1 MDKYIGKVLD
11 GRYEILEEVGNGG
24 MAVVY
29 KAKDFDTGA
38 IVAVKILRDEY
49 LDNEEFCRRFRN
61 ESRAIALLN
70 HPNIVKIFDVC
81 NSPSLQYIVMEYID
95 GISLKD
101 YIEQQRVVRVK
112 EAVHFTTQILRALM
126 HAHSKGIVHRDIKP
140 QNIMLLQNGRI
151 KVTDFGIARLLTSQ
165 TSTITD
171 KAIGSVHY
179 IAPEQAR
186 GAATDARA
194 DLYSVGVM
202 LYEMLTGKLPF
213 DANSAVSVAVMQLQ
227 ADPKMPRQIN
237 PNIPVGLEEITIQA
251 MQKDPNARYQSAAEM
266 LQDIENFKMNP
277 GIKFNY
283 KYIVED
289 SPRYRKP
296 SESSKK
302 AESEDEY
309 KSPVIPVLTGI
320 ATAFVLVAVVFVIIF
335 IDASGILKKNNSEQV
350 KLPNFVGQVYNEI
363 LEGQKYDFEFYKEEK
378 FSSETP
384 EGVVMEQNPKPDK
397 MVYSDSR
404 VKLVVSKGPERLM
417 VPDYQNMTYTQYTQ
431 LLKQQG
437 LAYVEM
443 PIYDENTP
451 IDIVC
456 NTNPQ
461 PRQEVEIG
469 DVIEVYYSL
478 GSKTEDQ
485 VMRNFVNMPYV
496 SAKSQLDSLGIT
508 IAEATKVDS
517 NKPEGTII
525 SQEPPHGTKLT
536 KDTVVKFTI
545 SNGKAP
551 ESTVTLKIGLPESSQ
566 DVTLEVFLDDVSI
579 KAANVSLASQK
590 SYSIKLTGSG
600 TQKVTVTLNGKKY
613 RDYKVNF
620 KTEKS
625 SVSKEYDISWLT
637 EVSSEAESKTSPE
650 SQSETESQTQS
661 EAEPQG

>member
-29 KAKDFDTGA
+29 KAKDFDTGS
-38 IVAVKILRDEY
+38 IVAVKILREEY

-101 YIEQQRVVRVK
+101 YIEQQRVIRVK

-140 QNIMLLQNGRI
+140 QNIMLLPNGRI
-151 KVTDFGIARLLTSQ
+151 KVTDFGIARLITSQ

-186 GAATDARA
+186 GATTDARA

-266 LQDIENFKMNP
+266 LQDIETFKTNP
-277 GIKFNY
+277 SVKFNY

-289 SPRYRKP
+289 SPRYRKT
-296 SESSKK
+296 SEPAKK
-302 AESEDEY
+302 TESEDEY

-320 ATAFVLVAVVFVIIF
+320 ATAFVLVAIVFVIIF
-335 IDASGILKKNNSEQV
+335 IDASGILKKNTSEQV

-363 LEGQKYDFEFYKEEK
+363 LESQKYDFEFYKEEK

-384 EGVVMEQNPKPDK
+384 EGVVMEQNPKPEK

-451 IDIVC
+451 MDIVC

-461 PRQEVEIG
+461 PRQEVQIG
-469 DVIEVYYSL
+469 DVIVSPPRASL
-478 GSKTEDQ
+478 I
-485 VMRNFVNMPYV
+485 R
-496 SAKSQLDSLGIT
+496 SALPLPRPPRWTATSQRVRLFRRSRPT
-508 IAEATKVDS
+508 A
-517 NKPEGTII
+517 
-525 SQEPPHGTKLT
+525 
-536 KDTVVKFTI
+536 
-545 SNGKAP
+545 
-551 ESTVTLKIGLPESSQ
+551 
-566 DVTLEVFLDDVSI
+566 
-579 KAANVSLASQK
+579 
-590 SYSIKLTGSG
+590 
-600 TQKVTVTLNGKKY
+600 LN
-613 RDYKVNF
+613 
-620 KTEKS
+620 
-625 SVSKEYDISWLT
+625 
-637 EVSSEAESKTSPE
+637 
-650 SQSETESQTQS
+650 
-661 EAEPQG
+661 

>member
-38 IVAVKILRDEY
+38 IVAVKILREEY

-140 QNIMLLQNGRI
+140 QNIMLLPNGRI
-151 KVTDFGIARLLTSQ
+151 KVTDFGIARLTTSQ

-194 DLYSVGVM
+194 DLYSVGVI

-266 LQDIENFKMNP
+266 LQDIENFKLNP

-289 SPRYRKP
+289 SSRYRKP
-296 SESSKK
+296 AETAKKSEN
-302 AESEDEY
+302 EDEY

-335 IDASGILKKNNSEQV
+335 VDASGILKKNNSEQV
-350 KLPNFVGQVYNEI
+350 ALPNFVGQVYNDI
-363 LEGQKYDFEFYKEEK
+363 LQSGKYDFEFFKEEK
-378 FSSETP
+378 FSSEIA

-461 PRQEVEIG
+461 PRQEVQVG

-478 GSKTEDQ
+478 GPKTEDQ

-551 ESTVTLKIGLPESSQ
+551 ESTVTLKIELPESSQ

-590 SYSIKLTGSG
+590 TYSIKLTGSG

-625 SVSKEYDISWLT
+625 TVSKEYDISWLT
-637 EVSSEAESKTSPE
+637 DASSEAEPA
-650 SQSETESQTQS
+650 
-661 EAEPQG
+661 AEPEG

>member
-29 KAKDFDTGA
+29 KAKDFDTGS
-38 IVAVKILRDEY
+38 IVAVKILREEY

-101 YIEQQRVVRVK
+101 YIEQQRVIRVK

-140 QNIMLLQNGRI
+140 QNIMLLPNGRI
-151 KVTDFGIARLLTSQ
+151 KVTDFGIARLITSQ

-186 GAATDARA
+186 GATTDARA

-266 LQDIENFKMNP
+266 LQDIETFKTNP
-277 GIKFNY
+277 SVKFNY

-289 SPRYRKP
+289 SPRYRKT
-296 SESSKK
+296 SEPAKK

-320 ATAFVLVAVVFVIIF
+320 ATAFVLVAIVFVIIF
-335 IDASGILKKNNSEQV
+335 IDASGILKKNTSEQV

-363 LEGQKYDFEFYKEEK
+363 LESQKYDFEFYKEEK

-384 EGVVMEQNPKPDK
+384 EGVVMEQNPKPEK

-451 IDIVC
+451 MDIVC

-461 PRQEVEIG
+461 PRQEVQIG

-478 GSKTEDQ
+478 GPKTEDQ

-551 ESTVTLKIGLPESSQ
+551 ESTVTLKIGLPESNQ

-579 KAANVSLASQK
+579 KAASVSLASQK

-637 EVSSEAESKTSPE
+637 EASSEPSSQAESDTKPE
-650 SQSETESQTQS
+650 SQAESDSETEP
-661 EAEPQG
+661 EG

>member
-38 IVAVKILRDEY
+38 VVAVKILREEY

-81 NSPSLQYIVMEYID
+81 NSPTLQYIVMEYID

-101 YIEQQRVVRVK
+101 YIEQQRIVRVK

-140 QNIMLLQNGRI
+140 QNIMLLPNGRI
-151 KVTDFGIARLLTSQ
+151 KVTDFGIARLANSQ

-186 GAATDARA
+186 GAVTDARA

-213 DANSAVSVAVMQLQ
+213 EANSAVSVAVMQLQ

-237 PNIPVGLEEITIQA
+237 PNIPVGLEEITMQA
-251 MQKDPNARYQSAAEM
+251 MQKDPARRYQSAAEM
-266 LQDIENFKMNP
+266 LEDIENFKLNP
-277 GIKFNY
+277 GIKFDY
-283 KYIVED
+283 RYVVED
-289 SPRYRKP
+289 NSRYRKAM
-296 SESSKK
+296 ETVKK
-302 AESEDEY
+302 TEAAAEEEY

-320 ATAFVLVAVVFVIIF
+320 ATAFVLVAIVFVVIF
-335 IDASGILKKNNSEQV
+335 IDASGILKKNNSEQSE
-350 KLPNFVGQVYNEI
+350 LPNFVGQVYNDVI
-363 LEGQKYDFEFYKEEK
+363 QSDKYSYEFVPVEK
-378 FSSETP
+378 FSSEISQ
-384 EGVVMEQNPKPDK
+384 GVIMEQTPKPGK
-397 MVYSDSR
+397 RVYANSR
-404 VKLVVSKGPERLM
+404 VVLYVSQGPERLM
-417 VPDYQNMTYTQYTQ
+417 VPDYQNMTFVQYTQ
-431 LLKQQG
+431 LLTQQG
-437 LAYVEM
+437 LAYIEM
-443 PIYDENTP
+443 PVYDDQIP
-451 IDIVC
+451 VDIVC

-461 PRQEVEIG
+461 PREEVQVG

-478 GSKTEDQ
+478 GSKSEEL
-485 VMRNFVNMPYV
+485 VMSNFVNMPYV
-496 SAKSQLDSLGIT
+496 TAKSQLTSMGIT
-508 IAEATKVDS
+508 VADATSVDS

-525 SQEPPHGTKLT
+525 SQEPSLGTKLT

-551 ESTVTLKIGLPESSQ
+551 ASTVSMEIELPENSTQ
-566 DVTLEVFLDDVSI
+566 DVTIEVFLDGVSI
-579 KAANVSLASQK
+579 KAAKVSLASQN

-600 TQKVTVTLNGKKY
+600 TQVVNVTLNGKNFK
-613 RDYKVNF
+613 DYSVNF
-620 KTEKS
+620 KNGKYKVT
-625 SVSKEYDISWLT
+625 KEHDISWLT
-637 EVSSEAESKTSPE
+637 DAADDNTV
-650 SQSETESQTQS
+650 
-661 EAEPQG
+661 G

>member
-29 KAKDFDTGA
+29 KAKDFDTGS
-38 IVAVKILRDEY
+38 IVAVKILREEY

-101 YIEQQRVVRVK
+101 YIEQQRVIRVK

-140 QNIMLLQNGRI
+140 QNIMLLPNGRI
-151 KVTDFGIARLLTSQ
+151 KVTDFGIARLITSQ

-186 GAATDARA
+186 GATTDARA

-266 LQDIENFKMNP
+266 LQDIETFKTNP
-277 GIKFNY
+277 SVKFNY

-289 SPRYRKP
+289 SPRYRKT
-296 SESSKK
+296 SEPAKK
-302 AESEDEY
+302 TESEDEY

-320 ATAFVLVAVVFVIIF
+320 ATAFVLVAIVFVIIF
-335 IDASGILKKNNSEQV
+335 IDASGILKKNTSEQV

-363 LEGQKYDFEFYKEEK
+363 LESQKYDFEFYKEEK

-384 EGVVMEQNPKPDK
+384 EGVVMEQNPKPEK

-451 IDIVC
+451 MDIVC

-461 PRQEVEIG
+461 PRQEVQIG

-478 GSKTEDQ
+478 GPKTEDQ

-551 ESTVTLKIGLPESSQ
+551 ESTVTLKIGLPESNQ

-579 KAANVSLASQK
+579 KAASVSLASQR

-600 TQKVTVTLNGKKY
+600 TQKVTVTLNGRKY

-637 EVSSEAESKTSPE
+637 EASSETSSEAESNTEPKPE
-650 SQSETESQTQS
+650 
-661 EAEPQG
+661 G

>member
-38 IVAVKILRDEY
+38 IVAVKILREEY

-140 QNIMLLQNGRI
+140 QNIMLLPNGRI
-151 KVTDFGIARLLTSQ
+151 KVTDFGIARLITSQ
-165 TSTITD
+165 TSTMTD

-186 GAATDARA
+186 GAVTDARA

-213 DANSAVSVAVMQLQ
+213 EANSAVSVAVMQLQ

-266 LQDIENFKMNP
+266 LQDLENFKLNP

-289 SPRYRKP
+289 NTRYSKSAQNLKK
-296 SESSKK
+296 SESS
-302 AESEDEY
+302 EEEY

-320 ATAFVLVAVVFVIIF
+320 ATAFVLVAVVFVVIF
-335 IDASGILKKNNSEQV
+335 IDASGILKKNTSEQV

-363 LEGQKYDFEFYKEEK
+363 LESQKYDFEFYKEEK
-378 FSSETP
+378 FSSEIA

-417 VPDYQNMTYTQYTQ
+417 VPDFQNMTYTQYTQ

-451 IDIVC
+451 LDIVC

-461 PRQEVEIG
+461 PRQEVQIG

-478 GSKTEDQ
+478 GPKTEEQ

-551 ESTVTLKIGLPESSQ
+551 ESTVTLKIELPESSQ

-590 SYSIKLTGSG
+590 TYSIKLTGSG

-620 KTEKS
+620 KNEKS
-625 SVSKEYDISWLT
+625 SVSKEYDISWLSET
-637 EVSSEAESKTSPE
+637 SSEAESKA
-650 SQSETESQTQS
+650 ETESAT
-661 EAEPQG
+661 EAEG

>member
-38 IVAVKILRDEY
+38 IVAVKILREEY

-140 QNIMLLQNGRI
+140 QNIMLLPNGRI
-151 KVTDFGIARLLTSQ
+151 KVTDFGIARLITSQ

-186 GAATDARA
+186 GAVTDARA

-266 LQDIENFKMNP
+266 LQDIENFKLNP

-289 SPRYRKP
+289 SPRYRKT
-296 SESSKK
+296 SEAVKK
-302 AESEDEY
+302 TESEDEY

-350 KLPNFVGQVYNEI
+350 KLPNFVGQVYNDI
-363 LEGQKYDFEFYKEEK
+363 LESQKYDFEFYKEEK
-378 FSSETP
+378 FSSEIA

-417 VPDYQNMTYTQYTQ
+417 VPDFQNMTYTQYTQ

-461 PRQEVEIG
+461 PRQEVQIG

-478 GSKTEDQ
+478 GPKTEDQ

-525 SQEPPHGTKLT
+525 SQEPPYGTKLT

-551 ESTVTLKIGLPESSQ
+551 ESTVTLKIELPESTQ

-625 SVSKEYDISWLT
+625 TVSKEYDISWLT
-637 EVSSEAESKTSPE
+637 EASSEAEVV
-650 SQSETESQTQS
+650 S
-661 EAEPQG
+661 EAEPEG

>member
-289 SPRYRKP
+289 SPRYRKTA
-296 SESSKK
+296 ETAKK
-302 AESEDEY
+302 SESEDEY

-350 KLPNFVGQVYNEI
+350 KLPNFVGQVYNDI
-363 LEGQKYDFEFYKEEK
+363 LESQKYDFEFYKEEK
-378 FSSETP
+378 FSSEIA

-417 VPDYQNMTYTQYTQ
+417 VPDFQNMTYTQYTQ

-451 IDIVC
+451 VDIVC

-478 GSKTEDQ
+478 GPRTEDQ

-525 SQEPPHGTKLT
+525 SQEPPYGTKLT

-551 ESTVTLKIGLPESSQ
+551 ESTVTLKIELPQSTQ
-566 DVTLEVFLDDVSI
+566 DVTLEVFLDNESI
-579 KAANVSLASQK
+579 KAANVSLASQT

-600 TQKVTVTLNGKKY
+600 TQKVTVTLNGRKY

-625 SVSKEYDISWLT
+625 TVSKEYDVSWLT
-637 EVSSEAESKTSPE
+637 EASSEVSSEVSSEEEEVKPE
-650 SQSETESQTQS
+650 
-661 EAEPQG
+661 G

>member
-29 KAKDFDTGA
+29 KAKDFDTGS
-38 IVAVKILRDEY
+38 IVAVKILREEY

-81 NSPSLQYIVMEYID
+81 NSPSLQYIVME
-95 GISLKD
+95 
-101 YIEQQRVVRVK
+101 
-112 EAVHFTTQILRALM
+112 TQILRALM

-140 QNIMLLQNGRI
+140 QNIMLLPNDRI
-151 KVTDFGIARLLTSQ
+151 KVTDFGIARLITSQ

-186 GAATDARA
+186 GATTDARA

-266 LQDIENFKMNP
+266 LQDIETFKTNP
-277 GIKFNY
+277 SVKFNY

-289 SPRYRKP
+289 SPRYRKT
-296 SESSKK
+296 SEPAKK
-302 AESEDEY
+302 TESEDEY

-320 ATAFVLVAVVFVIIF
+320 ATAFVLVAIVFVIIF
-335 IDASGILKKNNSEQV
+335 IDASGILKKNTSEQV

-363 LEGQKYDFEFYKEEK
+363 LESQKYDFEFYKEEK
-378 FSSETP
+378 FSSDTP
-384 EGVVMEQNPKPDK
+384 EGVVMEQNPKPEK

-451 IDIVC
+451 MDIVC

-461 PRQEVEIG
+461 PRQEVQIG

-478 GSKTEDQ
+478 GPKTEDQ

-551 ESTVTLKIGLPESSQ
+551 ESTVTLKIGLPESNQ

-579 KAANVSLASQK
+579 KAASVSLASQR

-600 TQKVTVTLNGKKY
+600 TQKVTVTLNGRKY

-637 EVSSEAESKTSPE
+637 EASSETSSEAESNTEPKPE
-650 SQSETESQTQS
+650 
-661 EAEPQG
+661 G

>member
-38 IVAVKILRDEY
+38 IVAVKILREEY

-140 QNIMLLQNGRI
+140 QNIMLLPNGRI
-151 KVTDFGIARLLTSQ
+151 KVTDFGIARLTTSQ

-194 DLYSVGVM
+194 DLYSVGVI

-266 LQDIENFKMNP
+266 LQDIENFKLNP

-289 SPRYRKP
+289 STRYRKP
-296 SESSKK
+296 AETAKKSEN
-302 AESEDEY
+302 EDEY

-335 IDASGILKKNNSEQV
+335 VDASGILKKNNSEQV
-350 KLPNFVGQVYNEI
+350 ALPNFVGQVYNDI
-363 LEGQKYDFEFYKEEK
+363 LQSGKYDFEFFKEEK
-378 FSSETP
+378 FSSEIA

-461 PRQEVEIG
+461 PRQEVQVG

-478 GSKTEDQ
+478 GPKTEDQ
-485 VMRNFVNMPYV
+485 VMRNFINMPYV

-551 ESTVTLKIGLPESSQ
+551 ESTVTLKIELPESSQ

-590 SYSIKLTGSG
+590 TYSIKLTGSG

-625 SVSKEYDISWLT
+625 TVSKEYDISWLT
-637 EVSSEAESKTSPE
+637 DASSEAEPA
-650 SQSETESQTQS
+650 
-661 EAEPQG
+661 AEPEG

>member
-38 IVAVKILRDEY
+38 IVAVKILREEY

-140 QNIMLLQNGRI
+140 QNIMLLPNGRI
-151 KVTDFGIARLLTSQ
+151 KVTDFGIARLTTSQ

-194 DLYSVGVM
+194 DLYSVGVI

-266 LQDIENFKMNP
+266 LQDIENFKLNP

-289 SPRYRKP
+289 STRYRKP
-296 SESSKK
+296 AETAKKSEN
-302 AESEDEY
+302 EDEY

-335 IDASGILKKNNSEQV
+335 VDASGILKKNNSEQV
-350 KLPNFVGQVYNEI
+350 ALPNFVGQVYNDI
-363 LEGQKYDFEFYKEEK
+363 LQSGKYDFEFFKEEK
-378 FSSETP
+378 FSSEIA

-461 PRQEVEIG
+461 PRQEVQVG

-478 GSKTEDQ
+478 GPKTEDQ
-485 VMRNFVNMPYV
+485 VMRNFINMPYV

-551 ESTVTLKIGLPESSQ
+551 ESTVTLKIELPESSQ

-590 SYSIKLTGSG
+590 TYSIKLTGSG

-625 SVSKEYDISWLT
+625 TVSKEYDISWLT
-637 EVSSEAESKTSPE
+637 DASSEAE
-650 SQSETESQTQS
+650 QA
-661 EAEPQG
+661 AEPEG

>member
-1 MDKYIGKVLD
+1 MDKFIGKVLD

-38 IVAVKILRDEY
+38 IVAVKILREEY

-101 YIEQQRVVRVK
+101 YIEQQRVVKVK

-126 HAHSKGIVHRDIKP
+126 HAHAKGIVHRDIKP
-140 QNIMLLQNGRI
+140 QNIMLLPNGRI
-151 KVTDFGIARLLTSQ
+151 KVTDFGIARLANSQ

-186 GAATDARA
+186 GSATDARA

-213 DANSAVSVAVMQLQ
+213 DASSAVSVAVMQLQ

-266 LQDIENFKMNP
+266 LQDIETFKENP
-277 GIKFNY
+277 GVKFNY

-289 SPRYRKP
+289 SARYRK
-296 SESSKK
+296 SADTARKSGSS
-302 AESEDEY
+302 DDDY

-335 IDASGILKKNNSEQV
+335 IDASGILKKNTGEPV
-350 KLPNFVGQVYNEI
+350 ELPDFVGRSYNEI
-363 LEGQKYDFEFYKEEK
+363 LESRKYDFEFYKEEK
-378 FSSETP
+378 FSSEYG
-384 EGVVMEQNPKPDK
+384 EGIVMEQNPKPKK
-397 MVYSDSR
+397 MVYPDSR
-404 VKLVVSKGPERLM
+404 VKLVVSKGPERLI
-417 VPDYQNMTYTQYTQ
+417 VPEYQNMTYTQYTQ
-431 LLKQQG
+431 LLTQLG
-437 LAYVEM
+437 LTYVPM
-443 PIYDENTP
+443 PIYDDSTP
-451 IDIVC
+451 VDIVC

-461 PRQEVEIG
+461 PRQEVQLGE
-469 DVIEVYYSL
+469 VIEVYYSL
-478 GSKTEDQ
+478 GPKTEDM
-485 VMRNFVNMPYV
+485 VMRNFVNMPLV
-496 SAKSQLDSLGIT
+496 SAKSELDSLGIT
-508 IAEATKVDS
+508 IAEATPVDS

-525 SQEPPHGTKLT
+525 SQEPPYGTKLT
-536 KDTVVKFTI
+536 KDTVVKFAV

-551 ESTVTLKIGLPESSQ
+551 ESSVTLKIGLPESSQ
-566 DVTLEVFLDDVSI
+566 DVTLEVFLEGVSI
-579 KAANVSLASQK
+579 KAVNVSLASQS
-590 SYSIKLTGSG
+590 SYSITLTGAG

-613 RDYKVNF
+613 RDYSVNF
-620 KTEKS
+620 KTGKCKVE
-625 SVSKEYDISWLT
+625 KEYDSSWLSDT
-637 EVSSEAESKTSPE
+637 SSE
-650 SQSETESQTQS
+650 
-661 EAEPQG
+661 EAEG

>member
-11 GRYEILEEVGNGG
+11 GRYEILEEVGNGC

-38 IVAVKILRDEY
+38 IVAVKILREEY

-140 QNIMLLQNGRI
+140 QNIMLLPNGRI
-151 KVTDFGIARLLTSQ
+151 KVTDFGIARLITSQ
-165 TSTITD
+165 TSTMTD

-186 GAATDARA
+186 GAVTDARA

-213 DANSAVSVAVMQLQ
+213 EANSAVSVAVMQLQ

-266 LQDIENFKMNP
+266 LQDLENFKLNP

-289 SPRYRKP
+289 NTRYSKSAQNLKK
-296 SESSKK
+296 SESS
-302 AESEDEY
+302 EEEY

-320 ATAFVLVAVVFVIIF
+320 ATAFVLVAVVFVVIF
-335 IDASGILKKNNSEQV
+335 IDASGILKKNTSEQV

-363 LEGQKYDFEFYKEEK
+363 LESQKYDFEFYKEEK
-378 FSSETP
+378 FSSEIA

-417 VPDYQNMTYTQYTQ
+417 VPDFQNMTYTQYTQ

-451 IDIVC
+451 LDIVC

-461 PRQEVEIG
+461 PRQEVQIG

-478 GSKTEDQ
+478 GPKTEEQ

-551 ESTVTLKIGLPESSQ
+551 ESTVTLKIELPESSQ

-590 SYSIKLTGSG
+590 TYSIKLTGSG

-620 KTEKS
+620 KNEKS
-625 SVSKEYDISWLT
+625 SVSKEYDISWLSET
-637 EVSSEAESKTSPE
+637 SSEAESKA
-650 SQSETESQTQS
+650 ETESAT
-661 EAEPQG
+661 EAEG

>member
-38 IVAVKILRDEY
+38 IVAVKILREEY

-140 QNIMLLQNGRI
+140 QNIMLLPNGRI
-151 KVTDFGIARLLTSQ
+151 KVTDFGIARLITSQ
-165 TSTITD
+165 TSTMTD

-186 GAATDARA
+186 GAVTDARA

-213 DANSAVSVAVMQLQ
+213 EANSAVSVAVMQLQ

-266 LQDIENFKMNP
+266 LQDLENFKLNP

-289 SPRYRKP
+289 NTRYSKTAQNLKK
-296 SESSKK
+296 SESS
-302 AESEDEY
+302 EEEY

-320 ATAFVLVAVVFVIIF
+320 ATAFVLVAVVFVVIF
-335 IDASGILKKNNSEQV
+335 IDASGILKKNTSEQV

-363 LEGQKYDFEFYKEEK
+363 LESQKYDFEFYKEEK
-378 FSSETP
+378 FSSDIA

-417 VPDYQNMTYTQYTQ
+417 VPDFQNMTYTQYTQ

-451 IDIVC
+451 LDIVC

-461 PRQEVEIG
+461 PRQEVQIG

-478 GSKTEDQ
+478 GPKTEEQ

-551 ESTVTLKIGLPESSQ
+551 ESTVTLKIELPESSQ

-590 SYSIKLTGSG
+590 TYSIKLTGSG

-620 KTEKS
+620 KNEKS
-625 SVSKEYDISWLT
+625 SVSKEYDISWLSET
-637 EVSSEAESKTSPE
+637 SSEAESKA
-650 SQSETESQTQS
+650 ETESAT
-661 EAEPQG
+661 EAEG

>member
-1 MDKYIGKVLD
+1 
-11 GRYEILEEVGNGG
+11 
-24 MAVVY
+24 
-29 KAKDFDTGA
+29 
-38 IVAVKILRDEY
+38 
-49 LDNEEFCRRFRN
+49 
-61 ESRAIALLN
+61 
-70 HPNIVKIFDVC
+70 
-81 NSPSLQYIVMEYID
+81 
-95 GISLKD
+95 
-101 YIEQQRVVRVK
+101 
-112 EAVHFTTQILRALM
+112 
-126 HAHSKGIVHRDIKP
+126 
-140 QNIMLLQNGRI
+140 
-151 KVTDFGIARLLTSQ
+151 
-165 TSTITD
+165 
-171 KAIGSVHY
+171 
-179 IAPEQAR
+179 
-186 GAATDARA
+186 
-194 DLYSVGVM
+194 
-202 LYEMLTGKLPF
+202 
-213 DANSAVSVAVMQLQ
+213 
-227 ADPKMPRQIN
+227 
-237 PNIPVGLEEITIQA
+237 
-251 MQKDPNARYQSAAEM
+251 M
-266 LQDIENFKMNP
+266 LQDIETFKTNP
-277 GIKFNY
+277 SVKFNY

-289 SPRYRKP
+289 SPRYRKT
-296 SESSKK
+296 SEPAKK
-302 AESEDEY
+302 TESEDEY

-320 ATAFVLVAVVFVIIF
+320 ATAFVLVAIVFVIIF
-335 IDASGILKKNNSEQV
+335 IDASGILKKNTSEQV

-363 LEGQKYDFEFYKEEK
+363 LESQKYDFEFYKEEK

-384 EGVVMEQNPKPDK
+384 EGVVMEQNPKPEK

-451 IDIVC
+451 MDIVC

-461 PRQEVEIG
+461 PRQEVQIG

-478 GSKTEDQ
+478 GPKTEDQ

-551 ESTVTLKIGLPESSQ
+551 ESTVTLKIGLPESNQ

-579 KAANVSLASQK
+579 KAASVSLASQR

-600 TQKVTVTLNGKKY
+600 TQKVTVTLNGRKY

-637 EVSSEAESKTSPE
+637 EASSETSSEAESNTEPKPE
-650 SQSETESQTQS
+650 
-661 EAEPQG
+661 G

>member
-289 SPRYRKP
+289 SPRYRKTA
-296 SESSKK
+296 ETAKK
-302 AESEDEY
+302 SESEDEY

-350 KLPNFVGQVYNEI
+350 KLPNFVGQIYNDI
-363 LEGQKYDFEFYKEEK
+363 LESQKYDFEFYKEEK
-378 FSSETP
+378 FSSEIA

-417 VPDYQNMTYTQYTQ
+417 VPDFQNMTYTQYTQ

-451 IDIVC
+451 VDIVC

-478 GSKTEDQ
+478 GPRTEDQ

-525 SQEPPHGTKLT
+525 SQEPPYGTKLT

-551 ESTVTLKIGLPESSQ
+551 ESTVTLKIELPQSTQ
-566 DVTLEVFLDDVSI
+566 DVTLEVFLDNESI
-579 KAANVSLASQK
+579 KAANVSLASQT

-600 TQKVTVTLNGKKY
+600 TQKVTVTLNGRKY

-625 SVSKEYDISWLT
+625 TVSKEYDVSWLT
-637 EVSSEAESKTSPE
+637 EASSEVSSEVSSEEEEVKPE
-650 SQSETESQTQS
+650 
-661 EAEPQG
+661 G

>member
-38 IVAVKILRDEY
+38 IVAVKILREEY

-140 QNIMLLQNGRI
+140 QNIMLLPNGRI
-151 KVTDFGIARLLTSQ
+151 KVTDFGIARLTTSQ

-213 DANSAVSVAVMQLQ
+213 DASSAVSVAVMQRQ

-266 LQDIENFKMNP
+266 LQDIENFKLNP
-277 GIKFNY
+277 SIKFNY

-289 SPRYRKP
+289 SARYRKTP
-296 SESSKK
+296 ETAKKSES
-302 AESEDEY
+302 AEDEY

-363 LEGQKYDFEFYKEEK
+363 LESQKYDFEFYKEEK
-378 FSSETP
+378 FSSEIA
-384 EGVVMEQNPKPDK
+384 EGEARQDG
-397 MVYSDSR
+397 
-404 VKLVVSKGPERLM
+404 LFRL
-417 VPDYQNMTYTQYTQ
+417 PR
-431 LLKQQG
+431 KAGRQQG
-437 LAYVEM
+437 TRTSDGSRLSEHDLH
-443 PIYDENTP
+443 P
-451 IDIVC
+451 
-456 NTNPQ
+456 
-461 PRQEVEIG
+461 
-469 DVIEVYYSL
+469 VY
-478 GSKTEDQ
+478 
-485 VMRNFVNMPYV
+485 P
-496 SAKSQLDSLGIT
+496 
-508 IAEATKVDS
+508 
-517 NKPEGTII
+517 
-525 SQEPPHGTKLT
+525 
-536 KDTVVKFTI
+536 
-545 SNGKAP
+545 
-551 ESTVTLKIGLPESSQ
+551 
-566 DVTLEVFLDDVSI
+566 
-579 KAANVSLASQK
+579 ASQAA
-590 SYSIKLTGSG
+590 GS
-600 TQKVTVTLNGKKY
+600 
-613 RDYKVNF
+613 R
-620 KTEKS
+620 
-625 SVSKEYDISWLT
+625 IC
-637 EVSSEAESKTSPE
+637 
-650 SQSETESQTQS
+650 
-661 EAEPQG
+661 

>member
-38 IVAVKILRDEY
+38 IVAVKILREEY

-101 YIEQQRVVRVK
+101 YIEQQRIVKVK

-140 QNIMLLQNGRI
+140 QNIMLLSNGRI
-151 KVTDFGIARLLTSQ
+151 KVTDFGIARLITSQ

-237 PNIPVGLEEITIQA
+237 PNIPVGLEEITMQA

-266 LQDIENFKMNP
+266 LQDIENFKLNP

-289 SPRYRKP
+289 SARYRKP
-296 SESSKK
+296 AQTAKK
-302 AESEDEY
+302 EAEDEY

-320 ATAFVLVAVVFVIIF
+320 ATAFVLVAVVFVVIF

-363 LEGQKYDFEFYKEEK
+363 LESRKYDFEFYKEEK
-378 FSSETP
+378 FSTDTP

-404 VKLVVSKGPERLM
+404 VKLIVSKGPERLM

-451 IDIVC
+451 ADIVC

-461 PRQEVEIG
+461 PRQEVQVG

-478 GSKTEDQ
+478 GPKTEDQ
-485 VMRNFVNMPYV
+485 VMRNFVNTPYV
-496 SAKSQLDSLGIT
+496 TAKSELESLGIT

-525 SQEPPHGTKLT
+525 SQEPPYGTKLT

-566 DVTLEVFLDDVSI
+566 DVTLEVFLDGISI
-579 KAANVSLASQK
+579 KAANVSLASQS

-600 TQKVTVTLNGKKY
+600 TQKVSVTLNGRNY

-620 KTEKS
+620 KSGKS
-625 SVSKEYDISWLT
+625 SVTKEYDISWLSET
-637 EVSSEAESKTSPE
+637 SSEDPG
-650 SQSETESQTQS
+650 Q
-661 EAEPQG
+661 EPVG

>member
-38 IVAVKILRDEY
+38 IVAVKILREEY
-49 LDNEEFCRRFRN
+49 LDNDEFCRRFRN

-101 YIEQQRVVRVK
+101 YIEQQRVVKVK

-140 QNIMLLQNGRI
+140 QNIMLLSNGRI
-151 KVTDFGIARLLTSQ
+151 KVTDFGIARLITSQ

-266 LQDIENFKMNP
+266 LQDIENFKLNP

-289 SPRYRKP
+289 SARYRKP
-296 SESSKK
+296 AQTAKK
-302 AESEDEY
+302 ESEDEY

-363 LEGQKYDFEFYKEEK
+363 LESRKYDFEFYKEEK
-378 FSSETP
+378 FSSEIA

-451 IDIVC
+451 ADIVC

-461 PRQEVEIG
+461 PRQEVQVG

-478 GSKTEDQ
+478 GPKTEDQ
-485 VMRNFVNMPYV
+485 VMRNFVNTPYV
-496 SAKSQLDSLGIT
+496 SAKSELESLGIT

-525 SQEPPHGTKLT
+525 SQEPAYGTKLT
-536 KDTVVKFTI
+536 KDTVVKFTV

-551 ESTVTLKIGLPESSQ
+551 ESTVTLKIGLPESTQ
-566 DVTLEVFLDDVSI
+566 DVTLEVFLDGISI
-579 KAANVSLASQK
+579 KAANVSLASQN

-600 TQKVTVTLNGKKY
+600 TQKVSVTLNGKNY

-620 KTEKS
+620 KTGKS
-625 SVSKEYDISWLT
+625 SVTKDYDISWL
-637 EVSSEAESKTSPE
+637 
-650 SQSETESQTQS
+650 
-661 EAEPQG
+661 AEPSSDMAQG

>member
-38 IVAVKILRDEY
+38 VVAVKILREEY

-140 QNIMLLQNGRI
+140 QNIMLLSNGRI
-151 KVTDFGIARLLTSQ
+151 KVTDFGIARLTTSQ

-213 DANSAVSVAVMQLQ
+213 DASSAVSVAVMQLQ

-266 LQDIENFKMNP
+266 LQDIENFKLNP

-283 KYIVED
+283 KYIVEE
-289 SPRYRKP
+289 SPRYRKTN
-296 SESSKK
+296 EAVKK
-302 AESEDEY
+302 AESSEDEY

-335 IDASGILKKNNSEQV
+335 IDASGILKKNTSEQV

-363 LEGQKYDFEFYKEEK
+363 LDSQKYDFEFYKEEK
-378 FSSETP
+378 FSSDIA

-417 VPDYQNMTYTQYTQ
+417 VPDFQNMTYTQYTQ

-451 IDIVC
+451 VDIVC

-461 PRQEVEIG
+461 PRQEVQIG

-478 GSKTEDQ
+478 GPKTEEQ
-485 VMRNFVNMPYV
+485 IMRNFVNMPFV

-525 SQEPPHGTKLT
+525 SQEPSYGTKLT
-536 KDTVVKFTI
+536 KDTIVKFTI

-551 ESTVTLKIGLPESSQ
+551 ESTLTMKIDLPESNQ

-590 SYSIKLTGSG
+590 TYSIKLTGSG

-613 RDYKVNF
+613 REYKVNF
-620 KTEKS
+620 KTEKYT
-625 SVSKEYDISWLT
+625 VSKEHDISWLT
-637 EVSSEAESKTSPE
+637 DTSSQEESDTKPETKPEEQAE
-650 SQSETESQTQS
+650 
-661 EAEPQG
+661 G

>member
-289 SPRYRKP
+289 SPRYRKTA
-296 SESSKK
+296 ETAKK
-302 AESEDEY
+302 SESEDEY

-350 KLPNFVGQVYNEI
+350 KLPNFVGQVYNNI
-363 LEGQKYDFEFYKEEK
+363 LESQKYDFEFYKEEK
-378 FSSETP
+378 FSSEIA

-417 VPDYQNMTYTQYTQ
+417 VPDFQNMTYTQYTQ

-451 IDIVC
+451 VDIVC

-478 GSKTEDQ
+478 GPRTEDQ

-525 SQEPPHGTKLT
+525 SQEPPYGTKLT

-551 ESTVTLKIGLPESSQ
+551 ESTVTLKIELPQSTQ
-566 DVTLEVFLDDVSI
+566 DVTLEVFLDNESI
-579 KAANVSLASQK
+579 KAANVSLASQT

-600 TQKVTVTLNGKKY
+600 TQKVTVTLNGRKY

-625 SVSKEYDISWLT
+625 TVSKEYDVSWLT
-637 EVSSEAESKTSPE
+637 EASSEVSSEVSSEEEEVKPE
-650 SQSETESQTQS
+650 
-661 EAEPQG
+661 G

>member
-1 MDKYIGKVLD
+1 MDKFIGKVLD

-38 IVAVKILRDEY
+38 IVAVKILREEY

-101 YIEQQRVVRVK
+101 YIEQQRVVKVK

-126 HAHSKGIVHRDIKP
+126 HAHAKGIVHRDIKP
-140 QNIMLLQNGRI
+140 QNIMLLPNGRI
-151 KVTDFGIARLLTSQ
+151 KVTDFGIARLANSQ

-186 GAATDARA
+186 GSATDARA

-213 DANSAVSVAVMQLQ
+213 DASSAVSVAVMQLQ

-266 LQDIENFKMNP
+266 LQDIETFKENP
-277 GIKFNY
+277 GVKFNY

-289 SPRYRKP
+289 SARYRK
-296 SESSKK
+296 SADAARKSGSS
-302 AESEDEY
+302 DDDY

-335 IDASGILKKNNSEQV
+335 IDASGIFKKNTGEPV
-350 KLPNFVGQVYNEI
+350 ELPDFVGRSYNEI
-363 LEGQKYDFEFYKEEK
+363 LESRKYDFEFYKEEK
-378 FSSETP
+378 FSSEYG
-384 EGVVMEQNPKPDK
+384 EGIVMEQNPKPKK
-397 MVYSDSR
+397 MVYPDSR
-404 VKLVVSKGPERLM
+404 VKLVVSKGPERLI
-417 VPDYQNMTYTQYTQ
+417 VPEYQNMTYTQYTQ
-431 LLKQQG
+431 LLTQLG
-437 LAYVEM
+437 LTYVPM
-443 PIYDENTP
+443 PIYDDSTP
-451 IDIVC
+451 VDIVC

-461 PRQEVEIG
+461 PRQEVQLGE
-469 DVIEVYYSL
+469 VIEVYYSL
-478 GSKTEDQ
+478 GPKTEDM
-485 VMRNFVNMPYV
+485 VMRNFVNMPLV
-496 SAKSQLDSLGIT
+496 SAKSELDSLGIT
-508 IAEATKVDS
+508 IAEATPVDS

-525 SQEPPHGTKLT
+525 SQEPPYGTKLT
-536 KDTVVKFTI
+536 KDTVVKFAV

-551 ESTVTLKIGLPESSQ
+551 ESSVTLKIGLPESSQ
-566 DVTLEVFLDDVSI
+566 DVTLEVFLEGVSI
-579 KAANVSLASQK
+579 KAVNVSLASQS
-590 SYSIKLTGSG
+590 SYSITLTGAG

-613 RDYKVNF
+613 RDYSVNF
-620 KTEKS
+620 KTGKCKVE
-625 SVSKEYDISWLT
+625 KEYDSSWLSDT
-637 EVSSEAESKTSPE
+637 SSE
-650 SQSETESQTQS
+650 
-661 EAEPQG
+661 EAEG

>member
-38 IVAVKILRDEY
+38 IVAVKILREEY

-140 QNIMLLQNGRI
+140 QNIMLLPNGRI
-151 KVTDFGIARLLTSQ
+151 KVTDFGIARLITSQ
-165 TSTITD
+165 TSTMTD

-186 GAATDARA
+186 GAVTDARA

-213 DANSAVSVAVMQLQ
+213 EANSAVSVAVMQLQ

-266 LQDIENFKMNP
+266 LQDLENFKLNP

-289 SPRYRKP
+289 NTRYSKSAQNLKK
-296 SESSKK
+296 SESS
-302 AESEDEY
+302 EEEY

-320 ATAFVLVAVVFVIIF
+320 ATAFVLVAVVFVVIF
-335 IDASGILKKNNSEQV
+335 IDASGILKKNTSEQV

-363 LEGQKYDFEFYKEEK
+363 LESQKYDFEFYKEEK
-378 FSSETP
+378 FSSEIA

-417 VPDYQNMTYTQYTQ
+417 VPDFQNMTYTQYTQ

-451 IDIVC
+451 LDIVC

-461 PRQEVEIG
+461 PRQEVQIG

-478 GSKTEDQ
+478 GPKTEEQ

-551 ESTVTLKIGLPESSQ
+551 ESTVTLKIELPESSQ

-590 SYSIKLTGSG
+590 TYSIKLTGSG

-620 KTEKS
+620 KNEKS
-625 SVSKEYDISWLT
+625 SVSKEYDISWLSET
-637 EVSSEAESKTSPE
+637 SSEAESKA
-650 SQSETESQTQS
+650 ETESST
-661 EAEPQG
+661 EAEG

>member
-38 IVAVKILRDEY
+38 IVAVKILREEY

-140 QNIMLLQNGRI
+140 QNIMLLPNGRI
-151 KVTDFGIARLLTSQ
+151 KVTDFGIARLITSQ
-165 TSTITD
+165 TSTMTD

-179 IAPEQAR
+179 MAPEQAR
-186 GAATDARA
+186 GAVTDARA

-213 DANSAVSVAVMQLQ
+213 EANSAVSVAVMQLQ

-266 LQDIENFKMNP
+266 LQDLENFKLNP

-289 SPRYRKP
+289 NTRYSKSAQNLKK
-296 SESSKK
+296 SESS
-302 AESEDEY
+302 EEEY

-320 ATAFVLVAVVFVIIF
+320 ATAFVLVAVVFVVIF
-335 IDASGILKKNNSEQV
+335 IDASGILKKNTSEQV

-363 LEGQKYDFEFYKEEK
+363 LESQKYDFEFYKEEK
-378 FSSETP
+378 FSSEIA

-417 VPDYQNMTYTQYTQ
+417 VPDFQNMTYTQYTQ

-451 IDIVC
+451 LDIVC

-461 PRQEVEIG
+461 PRQEVQIG

-478 GSKTEDQ
+478 GPKTEEQ

-551 ESTVTLKIGLPESSQ
+551 ESTVTLKIELPESSQ

-590 SYSIKLTGSG
+590 TYSIKLTGSG

-620 KTEKS
+620 KNEKS
-625 SVSKEYDISWLT
+625 SVSKEYDISWLSET
-637 EVSSEAESKTSPE
+637 SSEAESKA
-650 SQSETESQTQS
+650 ETESAT
-661 EAEPQG
+661 EAEG

>member
-38 IVAVKILRDEY
+38 IVAVKILREEY

-101 YIEQQRVVRVK
+101 YIEQQHVVRVK

-126 HAHSKGIVHRDIKP
+126 HAHSRGIVHRDIKP
-140 QNIMLLQNGRI
+140 QNIMLLSNGRI
-151 KVTDFGIARLLTSQ
+151 KVTDFGIARLANSQ

-213 DANSAVSVAVMQLQ
+213 DASSAVSVAVMQLQ

-237 PNIPVGLEEITIQA
+237 PNIPVGLEEITMQA
-251 MQKDPNARYQSAAEM
+251 MQKDPAARYQSASEM
-266 LQDIENFKMNP
+266 LQDIENFKLNP
-277 GIKFNY
+277 GIKFGY

-289 SPRYRKP
+289 SARYRKAQ
-296 SESSKK
+296 EAVKK
-302 AESEDEY
+302 TDSAGDDY

-335 IDASGILKKNNSEQV
+335 IDASGILKKNTSEQTE
-350 KLPNFVGQVYNEI
+350 LPNFVGQVYNDI
-363 LEGQKYDFEFYKEEK
+363 LQSGKYDYEFFKEEK
-378 FSSETP
+378 FSSEIA
-384 EGVVMEQNPKPDK
+384 EGVVMEQNPKPNK
-397 MVYSDSR
+397 RVYSDSR

-431 LLKQQG
+431 LLTQQG
-437 LAYVEM
+437 LAYVPM

-451 IDIVC
+451 ADIVC

-461 PRQEVEIG
+461 PRQEVQVG

-478 GSKTEDQ
+478 GAKTEDQ

-496 SAKSQLDSLGIT
+496 SAKSELESLGIT

-525 SQEPPHGTKLT
+525 SQEPAYGTKLT

-566 DVTLEVFLDDVSI
+566 EVTLEVFLDGVSV
-579 KAANVSLASQK
+579 KAANVSLSSQT

-600 TQKVTVTLNGKKY
+600 TQEVSVTLNGRKY

-620 KTEKS
+620 NNGKS
-625 SVSKEYDISWLT
+625 SVSKDYDISWLSET
-637 EVSSEAESKTSPE
+637 TSEAES
-650 SQSETESQTQS
+650 Q
-661 EAEPQG
+661 EAQG

>member
-81 NSPSLQYIVMEYID
+81 NSPSLQYIMEYID

-289 SPRYRKP
+289 SPRYRKTA
-296 SESSKK
+296 ETAKK
-302 AESEDEY
+302 SESEDEY

-350 KLPNFVGQVYNEI
+350 KLPNFVGQVYNDI
-363 LEGQKYDFEFYKEEK
+363 LESQKYDFEFYKEEK
-378 FSSETP
+378 FSSEIA

-417 VPDYQNMTYTQYTQ
+417 VPDFQNMTYTQYTQ

-451 IDIVC
+451 VDIVC

-478 GSKTEDQ
+478 GPRTEDQ

-525 SQEPPHGTKLT
+525 SQEPPYGTKLT

-551 ESTVTLKIGLPESSQ
+551 ESTVTLKIELPQSTQ
-566 DVTLEVFLDDVSI
+566 DVTLEVFLDNESI
-579 KAANVSLASQK
+579 KAANVSLASQT

-600 TQKVTVTLNGKKY
+600 TQKVTVTLNGRKY

-625 SVSKEYDISWLT
+625 TVSKEYDVSWLT
-637 EVSSEAESKTSPE
+637 EASSEVSSEVSSEEEEVKPE
-650 SQSETESQTQS
+650 
-661 EAEPQG
+661 G

>member
-38 IVAVKILRDEY
+38 IVAVKILREEY

-140 QNIMLLQNGRI
+140 QNIMLLPNGRI
-151 KVTDFGIARLLTSQ
+151 KVTDFGIARLTTSQ

-213 DANSAVSVAVMQLQ
+213 DASSAVSVAVMQLQ

-266 LQDIENFKMNP
+266 LQDIENFKLNP
-277 GIKFNY
+277 SIKFNY

-289 SPRYRKP
+289 SARYRKTP
-296 SESSKK
+296 ETAKKSES
-302 AESEDEY
+302 AEDEY

-363 LEGQKYDFEFYKEEK
+363 LESQKYDFEFYKEEK
-378 FSSETP
+378 FSSEIA

-461 PRQEVEIG
+461 PRQEVQIG

-478 GSKTEDQ
+478 GPKTEDQ

-551 ESTVTLKIGLPESSQ
+551 ESTVTLKIELPQSSQ

-579 KAANVSLASQK
+579 KAANVSLASQNT
-590 SYSIKLTGSG
+590 YSIKLTGSG

-620 KTEKS
+620 KTEKYT
-625 SVSKEYDISWLT
+625 VSKEYDISWLT
-637 EVSSEAESKTSPE
+637 ETSSNPGDDKKP
-650 SQSETESQTQS
+650 
-661 EAEPQG
+661 EAEPEG

>member
-29 KAKDFDTGA
+29 KAKDFDTGS
-38 IVAVKILRDEY
+38 IVAVKILREEY

-101 YIEQQRVVRVK
+101 YIEQQRVIRVK

-140 QNIMLLQNGRI
+140 QNIMLLPNGRI
-151 KVTDFGIARLLTSQ
+151 KVTDFGIARLITSQ

-186 GAATDARA
+186 GATTDARA

-266 LQDIENFKMNP
+266 LQDIETFKTNP
-277 GIKFNY
+277 SVKFNY

-289 SPRYRKP
+289 SLRYRKT
-296 SESSKK
+296 SEPAKK
-302 AESEDEY
+302 TESEDEY

-320 ATAFVLVAVVFVIIF
+320 ATAFVLVAIVFVIIF
-335 IDASGILKKNNSEQV
+335 IDASGILKKNTSEQV

-363 LEGQKYDFEFYKEEK
+363 LESQKYDFEFYKEEK

-451 IDIVC
+451 MDIVC

-461 PRQEVEIG
+461 PRQEVQIG

-478 GSKTEDQ
+478 GPKTEDQ

-517 NKPEGTII
+517 NKPGGTII

-551 ESTVTLKIGLPESSQ
+551 ESTVTLKIGLPESNQ

-579 KAANVSLASQK
+579 KAASVSLASQK

-600 TQKVTVTLNGKKY
+600 TQKVTVTLNGRKY

-637 EVSSEAESKTSPE
+637 EASSETSSEAESNTEPKPE
-650 SQSETESQTQS
+650 
-661 EAEPQG
+661 G